1 MKTEFPGKLS
11 GGGYAMC
18 QKFRKFYF
26 VKLVLS
32 KCTCKSLF
40 CSFWRS
46 DFGGWSHKLT
56 LSIRP
61 SVWLEKRQEIA
72 CQRFGRHPEG
82 LSRLILFRE
91 IGLISFVKSVC
102 PLVENI
108 YIYIYSLFNANALL
122 GSYDGSVEIFICH
135 GLNARDGR
143 YTFEGLP
150 CCPAAL
156 LVHQISRIFSLLS

>member
-1 MKTEFPGKLS
+1 MLFFINHKSCTSPRADWLPMHDRGSGTEVKELWIMS
-11 GGGYAMC
+11 GNVSKSTRSKIHLWRLNFQASCRGGEYAMC

-61 SVWLEKRQEIA
+61 SVCLEKRQEIA

-82 LSRLILFRE
+82 LSRLMLFRE
-91 IGLISFVKSVC
+91 IGLISFVKSV
-102 PLVENI
+102 
-108 YIYIYSLFNANALL
+108 SLS
-122 GSYDGSVEIFICH
+122 GEHS
-135 GLNARDGR
+135 
-143 YTFEGLP
+143 
-150 CCPAAL
+150 
-156 LVHQISRIFSLLS
+156 

>member
-1 MKTEFPGKLS
+1 MIVGLAPRLKNCGSCQEMWVNPPEVRYICEDWIS
-11 GGGYAMC
+11 RQVVGGGEGEYAMC

-56 LSIRP
+56 LSVRP
-61 SVWLEKRQEIA
+61 SAWIEKRQEIA
-72 CQRFGRHPEG
+72 YQRFGRHPEG

-108 YIYIYSLFNANALL
+108 YIYILYL
-122 GSYDGSVEIFICH
+122 
-135 GLNARDGR
+135 
-143 YTFEGLP
+143 
-150 CCPAAL
+150 
-156 LVHQISRIFSLLS
+156 